1 MLNVRRSAAL
11 RKALRTQ
18 QRGLDRLREAAGS
31 ATGEPSRRHAALPF
45 DVS

>member
-31 ATGEPSRRHAALPF
+31 ATGEHSRRHAALPL